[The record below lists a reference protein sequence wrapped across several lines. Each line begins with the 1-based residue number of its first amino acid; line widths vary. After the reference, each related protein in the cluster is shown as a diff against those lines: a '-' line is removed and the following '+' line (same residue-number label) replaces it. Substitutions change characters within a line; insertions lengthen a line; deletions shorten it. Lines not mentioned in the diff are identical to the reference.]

1 MKNNLTF
8 VFKYTYLC
16 CMKAHKLIFENFSR
30 LSVRG
35 QECDSCAFIPQNPK
49 FEVTLSGVASFFSH
63 ILFTHPQQGW
73 LITSSQKQKRI
84 PKESELCVYPK
95 IPALIYPHQ
104 QEALVMWHLCHTTTQ
119 DILTTG
125 YRRAASFRPEI

>member
-73 LITSSQKQKRI
+73 LITSSQKQKI
-84 PKESELCVYPK
+84 VYLHCKFTLTLKNIILWELT
-95 IPALIYPHQ
+95 INQ
-104 QEALVMWHLCHTTTQ
+104 GQ
-119 DILTTG
+119 
-125 YRRAASFRPEI
+125 RRAFS